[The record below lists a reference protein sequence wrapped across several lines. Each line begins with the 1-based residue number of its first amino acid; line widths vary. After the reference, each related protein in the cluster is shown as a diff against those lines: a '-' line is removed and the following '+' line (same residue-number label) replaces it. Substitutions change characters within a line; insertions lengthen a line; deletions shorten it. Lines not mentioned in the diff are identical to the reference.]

1 MTIEKG
7 ADVFLHSLAHL
18 RDLPLQTSIAGSGP
32 RLGALQAMAGAM
44 DLGLRV
50 AWHGPV
56 PDADRIMAAFDV
68 IVLSSRTE
76 GTPILL
82 FEAMAAG
89 IPIVTT
95 AVGGIPD
102 VVTDREA
109 LLVPSE
115 RPEALANAIRSVF
128 TDPEGAAAR
137 ARAAKAVLAARFGT
151 DPWLDAYEALYRMV
165 GRDVRPMEKA

>member
-1 MTIEKG
+1 
-7 ADVFLHSLAHL
+7 
-18 RDLPLQTSIAGSGP
+18 
-32 RLGALQAMAGAM
+32 
-44 DLGLRV
+44 
-50 AWHGPV
+50 
-56 PDADRIMAAFDV
+56 
-68 IVLSSRTE
+68 
-76 GTPILL
+76 
-82 FEAMAAG
+82 
-89 IPIVTT
+89 
-95 AVGGIPD
+95 
-102 VVTDREA
+102 VTDREA